1 MAQQMLFCNP
11 MNSILTNRLFD
22 SFFNSDHKI
31 YDTNNDDELNYKLN
45 LAGTKKDDIKL
56 SSMQGYLLLETPKN
70 KYKLSIPQ
78 SYNPKSIKAKY
89 EDGLLSLTIHKKK
102 EHKAHQIEIT

>member
-22 SFFNSDHKI
+22 SFFNSAHETYHD
-31 YDTNNDDELNYKLN
+31 DDSDELNYKLN

-56 SSMQGYLLLETPKN
+56 SSMQDHLVLETPKN

-78 SYNPKSIKAKY
+78 TYDPKSIKAKY
-89 EDGLLSLTIHKKK
+89 EDGLLTLTINKRK
-102 EHKAHQIEIT
+102 EHKAHQIKIT

>member
-22 SFFNSDHKI
+22 SFFNSAHETYHD
-31 YDTNNDDELNYKLN
+31 DDSDELNYKLN

-56 SSMQGYLLLETPKN
+56 SSMQDHLVLETPKN

-78 SYNPKSIKAKY
+78 TYDPKSIKAKY
-89 EDGLLSLTIHKKK
+89 EDGLLTLTIKKRK
-102 EHKAHQIEIT
+102 EHKAHQIEIP